1 MCELLAE
8 EVFSKVPFPCIIA
21 GKSPSERLRSKAL
34 KYKNITIIPD
44 PEEEQMLELIREAH
58 INLLPARSS
67 NGFKLKLLY
76 ALFAGRHCLVNSI
89 MVRGTMLDSSCHIAD
104 DSPSLIE
111 KINTLMRQP
120 FTDEMISDRSSIL
133 IKNFNNSVNAEKLI
147 RLLF

>member
-1 MCELLAE
+1 
-8 EVFSKVPFPCIIA
+8 
-21 GKSPSERLRSKAL
+21 
-34 KYKNITIIPD
+34 
-44 PEEEQMLELIREAH
+44 
-58 INLLPARSS
+58 
-67 NGFKLKLLY
+67 
-76 ALFAGRHCLVNSI
+76 

-133 IKNFNNSVNAEKLI
+133 MNNFNNSVNAEKLI